1 MFILTFITIVLIIS
15 CGQARCIAGG
25 PNANSNNCD
34 PFLYVPKDL
43 DGSPNDDVTR
53 WVRQLHLQ
61 QCVSIEIGERFCA
74 LFVELRSIPS
84 GPEILDS
91 SSVGEFFLGSC
102 HCVTLH
108 SWDLCS
114 FELMRHKKVDCNFAE
129 ATSHS
134 NTSARVHRRLC
145 DVPFFGENVPGCNS
159 SILLAG
165 HRLHKMTGFPT
176 CILNPLPDS
185 ICSPR
190 GVCGIAQCSATTI
203 IGLHTPQHVS
213 NCHQTQPFCE
223 EIGPWTPIPAEI
235 NSLWPRW
242 TFPNCNNTCGRG
254 NVVAIASFHDQSQA
268 RHRMYRAGIVL
279 VSPNIFE
286 GVFLNSL
293 SMMKSVNFS
302 SCLDSFGKCYCEV
315 NTVDGILR
323 AARFTEPCISTEEC
337 TQTDAE
343 TFTLEGELDP
353 SNIADF
359 DEIYEDVNC
368 ERFEVFEITYS
379 YTNIHSQSNSHSKTH
394 PPIFSESMKPS
405 QRRLLRVY
413 SPGDEYGLRDNWIT
427 GENLKKNRGYRPDV
441 RSRFDDDFD
450 YNNDDE
456 DEENGN
462 SRESS
467 IVNGAKVAAVGEDD
481 DDNDDDDD
489 KDDDEDEDEEEVN
502 QSESKRIREARS
514 DYAAIAFEGKRK
526 VGEFDR
532 EGAMQIASADED
544 CDDDSTEPL
553 RYYDYV
559 HVKMGNGV
567 KISVASKVFKN
578 ADSQI

>member
-53 WVRQLHLQ
+53 W
-61 QCVSIEIGERFCA
+61 

-368 ERFEVFEITYS
+368 ERFED
-379 YTNIHSQSNSHSKTH
+379 

-467 IVNGAKVAAVGEDD
+467 IVNGAKIGLGSLAKGRW
-481 DDNDDDDD
+481 
-489 KDDDEDEDEEEVN
+489 
-502 QSESKRIREARS
+502 SPRKRIREARS

-553 RYYDYV
+553 RYYDYDSG
-559 HVKMGNGV
+559 GNT
-567 KISVASKVFKN
+567 FCEL
-578 ADSQI
+578 QIKQTRRKLEIMILMELLHYNECKLSHQSTVTDLNIIRL